1 MGPLV
6 CAQQSSVETPS
17 LNRNRTPLFFKSQT
31 NSNFPA
37 NKMEYFRFVPPT
49 LLGISTVV
57 VAMPNPQVAFTGGV
71 GGSAPAP
78 AAAPTRAA
86 PAPPAPAAPSGAPPA
101 PNTRFLGFN
110 SAPTQ
115 RPQQQQVFGGF
126 GPFIPAVNANSNQG
140 LANTGAGLGL
150 GAVGAIAAGNCLF
163 GQNCDLSFRPSL
175 GAAVDA
181 NGQIVPQLGVTTQ
194 VGVGGFVAG
203 GINDGNA
210 DGIGLGAQTGFGFS
224 QTSQGGLD
232 ATAQLG
238 GNVQAPQL
246 AGVQFNRPNT
256 ALGVQP
262 TLLGQGRPDLNL
274 FNLFGR

>member
-1 MGPLV
+1 MG
-6 CAQQSSVETPS
+6 
-17 LNRNRTPLFFKSQT
+17 
-31 NSNFPA
+31 
-37 NKMEYFRFVPPT
+37 EYFRFVPPT
-49 LLGISTVV
+49 LLVISTVV
-57 VAMPNPQVAFTGGV
+57 VAMPNPQVAFTSGLGGA
-71 GGSAPAP
+71 SPAPAP
-78 AAAPTRAA
+78 AAAPVPTRVA
-86 PAPPAPAAPSGAPPA
+86 PAPRAPLGGGGPPA

-194 VGVGGFVAG
+194 VGDGRG
-203 GINDGNA
+203 GIGTTFTGGVQLDGN
-210 DGIGLGAQTGFGFS
+210 S
-224 QTSQGGLD
+224 QNSQGGLD

>member
-1 MGPLV
+1 
-6 CAQQSSVETPS
+6 
-17 LNRNRTPLFFKSQT
+17 
-31 NSNFPA
+31 
-37 NKMEYFRFVPPT
+37 MEYFRFVPPT
-49 LLGISTVV
+49 LLVISTVV
-57 VAMPNPQVAFTGGV
+57 VAMPNPQVAFTSGLGGA
-71 GGSAPAP
+71 SPAPAP
-78 AAAPTRAA
+78 AAAPVPTRVA
-86 PAPPAPAAPSGAPPA
+86 PAPRAPLGGGGPPA

-194 VGVGGFVAG
+194 VGDGRGGIGTTFTGGVQLDGNSQSGVGGFVAG

-224 QTSQGGLD
+224 QNSQGGLD

>member
-1 MGPLV
+1 MD
-6 CAQQSSVETPS
+6 A
-17 LNRNRTPLFFKSQT
+17 
-31 NSNFPA
+31 
-37 NKMEYFRFVPPT
+37 FRFVPPT
-49 LLGISTVV
+49 LLAISTVV
-57 VAMPNPQVAFTGGV
+57 IAMPNPQVAFTSGLGGAAPAPP
-71 GGSAPAP
+71 APAP
-78 AAAPTRAA
+78 AAPAPAASPAPTRAA
-86 PAPPAPAAPSGAPPA
+86 PAPSSGGAPPA
-101 PNTRFLGFN
+101 PNTRFLGFGN

-126 GPFIPAVNANSNQG
+126 GPFIPPVNANSNQG

-194 VGVGGFVAG
+194 VGDGRGGIGTTFTGGLQLDGNSQSGVGGFVAG

-224 QTSQGGLD
+224 QNSQGGLD

>member
-1 MGPLV
+1 
-6 CAQQSSVETPS
+6 
-17 LNRNRTPLFFKSQT
+17 
-31 NSNFPA
+31 
-37 NKMEYFRFVPPT
+37 MEYFRFVPPT
-49 LLGISTVV
+49 LLAISTVV
-57 VAMPNPQVAFTGGV
+57 VAMPNPQVAFTSGLGGA
-71 GGSAPAP
+71 APAP
-78 AAAPTRAA
+78 AAPAPAPAAAPAPTRAA
-86 PAPPAPAAPSGAPPA
+86 PAPPAAAPSVAPPA

-110 SAPTQ
+110 QAPTQ

-194 VGVGGFVAG
+194 VGDGRGGIGTTFTGGVQLDGNSQSGVGGFVAG

-224 QTSQGGLD
+224 QNSQGGLD

>member
-1 MGPLV
+1 
-6 CAQQSSVETPS
+6 
-17 LNRNRTPLFFKSQT
+17 
-31 NSNFPA
+31 
-37 NKMEYFRFVPPT
+37 MEYFRFVPPT
-49 LLGISTVV
+49 LLVISTVV
-57 VAMPNPQVAFTGGV
+57 VAMPNPQGASPRGLGGA
-71 GGSAPAP
+71 SPAPAP
-78 AAAPTRAA
+78 AAAPVPTRVA
-86 PAPPAPAAPSGAPPA
+86 PAPRAPLSGGGPPA

-194 VGVGGFVAG
+194 VGDGRGGIGTTFTGGLQLDGNSQNGVGGFVAG

-210 DGIGLGAQTGFGFS
+210 DGVGLGAQTGFGFS
-224 QTSQGGLD
+224 QNAQGSLD
-232 ATAQLG
+232 ATAQIG

-262 TLLGQGRPDLNL
+262 TVLGQARPEFNLLNL
-274 FNLFGR
+274 FV

>member
-1 MGPLV
+1 
-6 CAQQSSVETPS
+6 
-17 LNRNRTPLFFKSQT
+17 
-31 NSNFPA
+31 
-37 NKMEYFRFVPPT
+37 
-49 LLGISTVV
+49 
-57 VAMPNPQVAFTGGV
+57 MPNPQVAFTSGLGGAAPV
-71 GGSAPAP
+71 PAPAPAP
-78 AAAPTRAA
+78 AAAPAPTRA
-86 PAPPAPAAPSGAPPA
+86 APAAPSGGPPA

-194 VGVGGFVAG
+194 VGDGRG
-203 GINDGNA
+203 GI
-210 DGIGLGAQTGFGFS
+210 
-224 QTSQGGLD
+224 
-232 ATAQLG
+232 
-238 GNVQAPQL
+238 
-246 AGVQFNRPNT
+246 
-256 ALGVQP
+256 
-262 TLLGQGRPDLNL
+262 
-274 FNLFGR
+274 

>member
-1 MGPLV
+1 
-6 CAQQSSVETPS
+6 
-17 LNRNRTPLFFKSQT
+17 
-31 NSNFPA
+31 
-37 NKMEYFRFVPPT
+37 MEYFRFVPPT
-49 LLGISTVV
+49 LLAISTVV
-57 VAMPNPQVAFTGGV
+57 VAMPNPQVAFTSGLGGA
-71 GGSAPAP
+71 APAP
-78 AAAPTRAA
+78 AAPAPAPAAAPAPTRAA
-86 PAPPAPAAPSGAPPA
+86 PAPPAAPSGAPTA

-110 SAPTQ
+110 QAPTQ

-175 GAAVDA
+175 GASVDA

-194 VGVGGFVAG
+194 VGDGRGGIGTTFTGGVQLDGNSQSGVGGFVAG

-224 QTSQGGLD
+224 QNSQGGLD

>member
-1 MGPLV
+1 MG
-6 CAQQSSVETPS
+6 
-17 LNRNRTPLFFKSQT
+17 
-31 NSNFPA
+31 
-37 NKMEYFRFVPPT
+37 
-49 LLGISTVV
+49 
-57 VAMPNPQVAFTGGV
+57 
-71 GGSAPAP
+71 
-78 AAAPTRAA
+78 
-86 PAPPAPAAPSGAPPA
+86 
-101 PNTRFLGFN
+101 
-110 SAPTQ
+110 
-115 RPQQQQVFGGF
+115 VFGGF

-194 VGVGGFVAG
+194 VGDGRGGIGTTFTGGVQLDGNSQSGVGGFVAG

-224 QTSQGGLD
+224 QNSQGGLD

-246 AGVQFNRPNT
+246 AGVRSTDRTQPLESNPPFSDRAAPTSTSSTSLAVDQVFLFMKPSYLYQNT
-256 ALGVQP
+256 QVGIYDNKQKH
-262 TLLGQGRPDLNL
+262 RKK
-274 FNLFGR
+274 